1 MCITPSILAPPAYFF
16 AAHSVFPP
24 LPPLFSPRTPILSP
38 HPLYSRPHPPIFS
51 PHPPIP
57 HPPLHSQLI
66 EKYACAPLY
75 AWISVHRHQMRPA
88 QQSLPPAR
96 CAKGVKTIGRR
107 GKNRGGTEGGE
118 GRTEEGRRSEGKGGE
133 GGEHLLLGLG
143 CAMLA

>member
-1 MCITPSILAPPAYFF
+1 VHYNDC
-16 AAHSVFPP
+16 AAHA
-24 LPPLFSPRTPILSP
+24 LFS
-38 HPLYSRPHPPIFS
+38 PHPPIFS
-51 PHPPIP
+51 PHPLCFRHTPLYFRHIPLYFRHTPPIFLPQPPIP
-57 HPPLHSQLI
+57 HPPLYSQLI

>member
-1 MCITPSILAPPAYFF
+1 
-16 AAHSVFPP
+16 
-24 LPPLFSPRTPILSP
+24 
-38 HPLYSRPHPPIFS
+38 
-51 PHPPIP
+51 
-57 HPPLHSQLI
+57 
-66 EKYACAPLY
+66 
-75 AWISVHRHQMRPA
+75 MRPA

-118 GRTEEGRRSEGKGGE
+118 GRIEEGRRLEGKGGE